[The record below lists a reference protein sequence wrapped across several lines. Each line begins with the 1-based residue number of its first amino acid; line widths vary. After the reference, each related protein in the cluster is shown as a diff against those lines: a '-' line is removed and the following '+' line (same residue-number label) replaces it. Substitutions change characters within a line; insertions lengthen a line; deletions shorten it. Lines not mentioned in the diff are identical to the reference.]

1 MKIGKALIIAIAL
14 IMPFSTYAY
23 PVNSLLK
30 TNKVGYDVDPRFGS
44 MNDGLT
50 MMRFESAETHGYR
63 REHGYDREDE
73 GVRDNNDRYGYT
85 WESTRDHWSYD
96 PY

>member
-1 MKIGKALIIAIAL
+1 MKIYAVILATLFIT
-14 IMPFSTYAY
+14 PFSTFAY
-23 PVNSLLK
+23 PVNNLLHSI
-30 TNKVGYDVDPRFGS
+30 KVGYDVDPRFGN

-85 WESTRDHWSYD
+85 WESTRDHGAYD